1 MSPRFSL
8 SQGPLILVNRDHP
21 LPCEPEEDTLVPV
34 DSRHP
39 HILLQRQA
47 AALLDELLGAVGGRT
62 AIVPVSGYRPRL
74 EQQAIW
80 ADTLAREGRV
90 FTETYVARPGC
101 SEHQPGL
108 AIDLGENRPPI
119 DFICPAFPDEGVC
132 GAFRR
137 RCAQFGFVLRYPAG
151 KEEVTGIGHEPWH
164 FRYVGW
170 PHAWLMDRQGLVLEE
185 YIALLHAYP
194 EQGPHL
200 RLSIGG
206 RRFEIFHIAQR
217 DLYGLEARL
226 PADLPCQISGD
237 NVDGVVVTL
246 WRDA

>member
-8 SQGPLILVNRDHP
+8 SQGPLILVKALEKLRG
-21 LPCEPEEDTLVPV
+21 EIQAVSEE
-34 DSRHP
+34 S
-39 HILLQRQA
+39 A
-47 AALLDELLGAVGGRT
+47 
-62 AIVPVSGYRPRL
+62 GYDQL
-74 EQQAIW
+74 ATSLNEKKQ
-80 ADTLAREGRV
+80 TLATLRERREVVDDERRRV
-90 FTETYVARPGC
+90 ERRLNVWQQWDEWRKACAQLERA
-101 SEHQPGL
+101 EK
-108 AIDLGENRPPI
+108 
-119 DFICPAFPDEGVC
+119 ICPAFPDEGVC